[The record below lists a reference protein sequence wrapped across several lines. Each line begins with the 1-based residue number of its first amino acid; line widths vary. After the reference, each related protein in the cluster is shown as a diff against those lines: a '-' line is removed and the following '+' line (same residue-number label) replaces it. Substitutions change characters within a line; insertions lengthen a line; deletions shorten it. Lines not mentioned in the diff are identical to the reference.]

1 MTLSSPLLAAVPLV
15 AGLMGPA
22 LIGATPDPAR
32 HPGRPPAAPA
42 PAPSSS
48 GTPSTARTPS
58 AGRAGARPGAVVEHV
73 AARRPADHARV
84 LGYWTRE
91 RMARAL
97 PIDLLDGVSRGG
109 LLGGSPHGGPL
120 GGSSRGGPLGG
131 VTGRSGLTT
140 APGLSHGALKLLPR
154 PHAATGTGGHGAERH
169 AGGVERHTIT
179 GAAERPAGTGAAE
192 HPTGTGAAER
202 SAGTRAV
209 ERRHQSARPQIVT
222 AGSRWTTGGAVTRT
236 TGRVFMTL
244 RGVDFVCSAG
254 TVRSAN
260 RDVVVTAGHCVKDG
274 TGPWAENWTF
284 VPGYREG
291 GAEPYGRYAA
301 RRMFVAGPWSR
312 SADDDYDVGMVA
324 LTTWADR
331 HVTDAVGA
339 QEIAFNT
346 GRGGQAFGFGY
357 PADPPYT
364 GEHLVY
370 CAGKLRDD
378 PHGQTRDQG
387 LGCDMTAGSSG
398 GPWLSGFDHATGWG
412 TMTSLSSFKYSDD
425 RRTMYGP
432 YFGDTIKTL
441 YTAAERA

>member
-1 MTLSSPLLAAVPLV
+1 M
-15 AGLMGPA
+15 
-22 LIGATPDPAR
+22 
-32 HPGRPPAAPA
+32 
-42 PAPSSS
+42 
-48 GTPSTARTPS
+48 
-58 AGRAGARPGAVVEHV
+58 EHV

-109 LLGGSPHGGPL
+109 LLGG
-120 GGSSRGGPLGG
+120 

-140 APGLSHGALKLLPR
+140 APGLSNGALKLLPR
-154 PHAATGTGGHGAERH
+154 PRAEAGTGPRPGAESGTGPRSRAEPVTGGHGAERR
-169 AGGVERHTIT
+169 AGAVERH
-179 GAAERPAGTGAAE
+179 AGTG
-192 HPTGTGAAER
+192 T
-202 SAGTRAV
+202 V
-209 ERRHQSARPQIVT
+209 ERRHQSARPQFIT

-274 TGPWAENWTF
+274 AGPWAENWTF

-291 GAEPYGRYAA
+291 GGEPFGRYAA

-324 LTTWADR
+324 LTTWAGR
-331 HVTDAVGA
+331 HVTDTVGA
-339 QEIAFNT
+339 QEIAFNS

-432 YFGDTIKTL
+432 YFGDTIRTL
-441 YTAAERA
+441 YTTAERA